1 MKIHHIVLI
10 LWLVMVGFFLLNYFR
25 DKRNR

>member
-1 MKIHHIVLI
+1 MKIHHILLI